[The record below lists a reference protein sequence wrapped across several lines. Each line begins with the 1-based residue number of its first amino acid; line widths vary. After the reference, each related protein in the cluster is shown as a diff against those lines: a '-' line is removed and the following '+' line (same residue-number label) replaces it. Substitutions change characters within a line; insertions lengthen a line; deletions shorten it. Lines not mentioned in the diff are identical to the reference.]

1 MCSLEGLS
9 LKCDASSLP
18 NISSQTIR
26 IRLTAA
32 ATTAALPSNNDIR
45 NKDELINL
53 DRASVCAKCS
63 IFEDFSTTKTKEKKN
78 NFFYNLLQC
87 NRVDIYGLFEA
98 ESRCILG

>member
-63 IFEDFSTTKTKEKKN
+63 IFEDFPTTENKGKE
-78 NFFYNLLQC
+78 
-87 NRVDIYGLFEA
+87 
-98 ESRCILG
+98 